1 MRLTQNSNYRLFQKL
16 SITTVVAV
24 YLLIL
29 VGGIVRSTG
38 SGMGCPDWPKCFGSW
53 VPPTEVSQLP
63 SDYKDVYS
71 QQQVRKN
78 SRLADYLQKLGFTE
92 LAHQVEHDESIREE
106 ADFNATKTWI
116 EYVNRLIG
124 AVIGL
129 LVFATFIASLRFRKT
144 DPILTITSF
153 SAVILVGFQ
162 GWIGSLVVSTNLLP
176 GMITFHMLLAL
187 LIVCL
192 LIYVAYRAQANTLAG
207 NRSLQLKASWP
218 ASGLVI
224 FLLLLTLAQ
233 ISLGTQVRESIDVV
247 ARTLG
252 EENRQE
258 WIDALGSIF
267 TVHRS
272 LSFLVIALHLIAVAL
287 IYQRFGLS
295 GNLTKWSLVLVVVIG
310 LEVVS
315 GAIMVYFGIPRTA
328 QPVHL
333 LLATVAF
340 GIQFYLLLGLISVP
354 EGINKST
361 QESQQYV
368 SY

>member
-1 MRLTQNSNYRLFQKL
+1 MSLARSNNYRLFQKL
-16 SITTVVAV
+16 SITTVIAV

-71 QQQVRKN
+71 QQRVQKN
-78 SRLADYLQKLGFTE
+78 SRLANYLEKLGFAD
-92 LAHQVEHDESIREE
+92 LAYQVEHDESIREE

-129 LVFATFIASLRFRKT
+129 LVFATFAASLRFWKT
-144 DPILTITSF
+144 DPVLTITSF

-162 GWIGSLVVSTNLLP
+162 GWVGSLVVSTNLLP

-192 LIYVAYRAQANTLAG
+192 LIYVAYRASSAG
-207 NRSLQLKASWP
+207 SSSSWQLKTTWP

-233 ISLGTQVRESIDVV
+233 IALGTQVRESVDIV
-247 ARTLG
+247 AKTLG
-252 EENRQE
+252 EDNRQM
-258 WIDALGSIF
+258 WIDALGSVF

-272 LSFLVIALHLIAVAL
+272 LSFLVVALHVIVAAL
-287 IYQRFGLS
+287 IYQRFGIS

-315 GAIMVYFGIPRTA
+315 GAVMAYFGIPRAA

-333 LLATVAF
+333 LFATVAF

-354 EGINKST
+354 SGINKST
-361 QESQQYV
+361 QESHQYV